1 MTGGG
6 RKGSRG
12 FPTAPLEKHIP
23 IQRALNTNHIYK
35 STVSACFSR
44 IKIAKFGCEYVVVAL
59 CVCVRRCFCPV
70 ATLCARKCSCGVC
83 PRCFAALMRGKNSIR
98 GLFGRFVVN
107 FGRKGRRSIAL
118 NCDEIVAKVWF
129 TVLRS
134 EFSKNC
140 FIFVNHI
147 GHKVPQAQ

>member
-35 STVSACFSR
+35 STVSALFSLVSDAFSR
-44 IKIAKFGCEYVVVAL
+44 AF
-59 CVCVRRCFCPV
+59 CVWRAVCRVCLRV
-70 ATLCARKCSCGVC
+70 CSCGLS
-83 PRCFAALMRGKNSIR
+83 RMFAVFSG
-98 GLFGRFVVN
+98 
-107 FGRKGRRSIAL
+107 
-118 NCDEIVAKVWF
+118 EIVPKLCEIVLKLWF

-147 GHKVPQAQ
+147 GHKVPRA